1 MNKNEELDYLKSK
14 ANDYEDFIDL
24 QNDLLSV
31 LANESEYIY
40 KTLSNEFDFLQRN
53 KEEKIAQREINI
65 LNNILKMKKKNDK
78 TREALI
84 NEFKTTDEYISR
96 FSKLKNEK
104 SELEEDLKR
113 VKQQIEIQQNKL
125 IELMTEEEIQNFKDK
140 NGVTFSLKTTIIPN
154 VLAENKVALV
164 EALKENGYEGLV
176 KEEVNAQTFKS
187 FVKEQGWET
196 TEELPEYLQN
206 IVSLYEK
213 TTIGTRRA

>member
-1 MNKNEELDYLKSK
+1 MNSK
-14 ANDYEDFIDL
+14 QLMSTSA
-24 QNDLLSV
+24 DLL
-31 LANESEYIY
+31 
-40 KTLSNEFDFLQRN
+40 
-53 KEEKIAQREINI
+53 
-65 LNNILKMKKKNDK
+65 
-78 TREALI
+78 
-84 NEFKTTDEYISR
+84 
-96 FSKLKNEK
+96 KLKNEK

-213 TTIGTRRA
+213 TSIGTRRA

>member
-1 MNKNEELDYLKSK
+1 MNSK
-14 ANDYEDFIDL
+14 QLMSTSA
-24 QNDLLSV
+24 DLL
-31 LANESEYIY
+31 
-40 KTLSNEFDFLQRN
+40 
-53 KEEKIAQREINI
+53 
-65 LNNILKMKKKNDK
+65 
-78 TREALI
+78 
-84 NEFKTTDEYISR
+84 
-96 FSKLKNEK
+96 KLKNEK

-213 TTIGTRRA
+213 TTIGTRRS

>member
-1 MNKNEELDYLKSK
+1 MNSK
-14 ANDYEDFIDL
+14 QLMSTSA
-24 QNDLLSV
+24 DLL
-31 LANESEYIY
+31 
-40 KTLSNEFDFLQRN
+40 
-53 KEEKIAQREINI
+53 
-65 LNNILKMKKKNDK
+65 
-78 TREALI
+78 
-84 NEFKTTDEYISR
+84 
-96 FSKLKNEK
+96 KLKNEK

-125 IELMTEEEIQNFKDK
+125 IELMTEDEIQTFKDK

>member
-1 MNKNEELDYLKSK
+1 MNSK
-14 ANDYEDFIDL
+14 QLMSTSA
-24 QNDLLSV
+24 DLL
-31 LANESEYIY
+31 
-40 KTLSNEFDFLQRN
+40 
-53 KEEKIAQREINI
+53 
-65 LNNILKMKKKNDK
+65 
-78 TREALI
+78 
-84 NEFKTTDEYISR
+84 
-96 FSKLKNEK
+96 KLKNEK

>member
-1 MNKNEELDYLKSK
+1 MNSK
-14 ANDYEDFIDL
+14 QLMSTSA
-24 QNDLLSV
+24 DLL
-31 LANESEYIY
+31 
-40 KTLSNEFDFLQRN
+40 
-53 KEEKIAQREINI
+53 
-65 LNNILKMKKKNDK
+65 
-78 TREALI
+78 
-84 NEFKTTDEYISR
+84 
-96 FSKLKNEK
+96 KLKNEK
-104 SELEEDLKR
+104 SELEEDIKR